1 VVRNDGGHRADQG
14 AGLRS
19 SEPEEPTDA
28 PSTRAADEAP
38 PPSPTEETDAP
49 APPGESERKRRP
61 LPWWQELIAL
71 LATAF
76 VLALLVKTFFLQAFY
91 IPSAS
96 MEPTLMTND
105 KILVEKVS
113 YWNGDIHR
121 GDIVVF
127 DDPGGWLSDADEA
140 HASNVIQ
147 RGLEIVGLYPT
158 GGHLVK
164 RVIGVGGDIVSCRG
178 PNARLRV
185 NGVPLREDYL
195 PDEVRACAA
204 AESMGPNRSFRVV
217 VPEDRLWV
225 MGDNRDNSADSTA
238 HLGSPGGGTVPA
250 EDVVG
255 KVWAIV
261 WPASRA
267 GFIDRPDTFENP
279 ALDGS

>member
-1 VVRNDGGHRADQG
+1 M
-14 AGLRS
+14 
-19 SEPEEPTDA
+19 T
-28 PSTRAADEAP
+28 ADESRQVTP
-38 PPSPTEETDAP
+38 PAAGSPDGTAP
-49 APPGESERKRRP
+49 AEPAPEERKRRQM
-61 LPWWQELIAL
+61 PWWQELIAL

-96 MEPTLMTND
+96 MEPTLRTND

-127 DDPGGWLSDADEA
+127 DDPGGWLSDTDEA
-140 HASNVIQ
+140 HADNFLQ

-164 RVIGVGGDIVSCRG
+164 RVIGLGGDHVECRN

-185 NGVPLREDYL
+185 NGVPLAEDYL
-195 PDEVRACAA
+195 PDSVRPCAA
-204 AESMGPNRSFRVV
+204 AAGMGDRSFSID
-217 VPEDRLWV
+217 VPEDHLWV
-225 MGDNRDNSADSTA
+225 MGDNRANSADSTA
-238 HLGSPGGGTVPA
+238 HLSAPGGGAVPA
-250 EDVVG
+250 DDVVG

-267 GFIDRPDTFENP
+267 GFVSRPDTFDNP

>member
-1 VVRNDGGHRADQG
+1 MARHDDSGLPADRG

-19 SEPEEPTDA
+19 SVPEKSSDA
-28 PSTRAADEAP
+28 RPVVARDDS
-38 PPSPTEETDAP
+38 SPT
-49 APPGESERKRRP
+49 PPTPGTHAEQPKRRP

-76 VLALLVKTFFLQAFY
+76 ILALLVKTFFLQAFY

-140 HASNVIQ
+140 HASNFVQ

-164 RVIGVGGDIVSCRG
+164 RVIGLGGDRVSCTG
-178 PNARLRV
+178 PNARLKV
-185 NGVPLREDYL
+185 NGVPLDEEYL
-195 PDEVRACAA
+195 PDNVRPCAA
-204 AESMGPNRSFRVV
+204 AAGMAPRRSFSVT
-217 VPEDRLWV
+217 VPEDALWV
-225 MGDNRDNSADSTA
+225 MGDNRANSADSTA
-238 HLGSPGGGTVPA
+238 HLGSPGGGSVPA

-267 GFIDRPDTFENP
+267 GFIHRPDTFENP
-279 ALDGS
+279 QLDGR

>member
-1 VVRNDGGHRADQG
+1 VARNDEGGHRADRG
-14 AGLRS
+14 TGLRS
-19 SEPEEPTDA
+19 SAPHDPADPPTA
-28 PSTRAADEAP
+28 LTADESP
-38 PPSPTEETDAP
+38 PPTSPADETAAP
-49 APPGESERKRRP
+49 ERKRRP

-76 VLALLVKTFFLQAFY
+76 VLALIVKTFFLQAFY

-96 MEPTLMTND
+96 MEPTLMVND

-113 YWNGDIHR
+113 YWNGDVHR

-140 HASNVIQ
+140 HANNFVQ

-164 RVIGVGGDIVSCRG
+164 RVIGVGGDTVACKG
-178 PNARLRV
+178 PNAPLRV
-185 NGVPLREDYL
+185 NGVPLDESYL
-195 PDEVRACAA
+195 PDNVKPCAA
-204 AESMGPNRSFRVV
+204 AASMASRSFEVS
-217 VPEDRLWV
+217 VPDGHLWV
-225 MGDNRDNSADSTA
+225 MGDNRGNSADST
-238 HLGSPGGGTVPA
+238 HHIGEPGGGAVPA
-250 EDVVG
+250 DDVVG

-267 GFIDRPDTFENP
+267 GFLHRPDTFENP
-279 ALDGS
+279 ALNGS

>member
-1 VVRNDGGHRADQG
+1 MASDEGPPTTPSRDGPCG
-14 AGLRS
+14 AQ
-19 SEPEEPTDA
+19 P
-28 PSTRAADEAP
+28 
-38 PPSPTEETDAP
+38 
-49 APPGESERKRRP
+49 RRRQ
-61 LPWWQELIAL
+61 LPWWQERIAL

-76 VLALLVKTFFLQAFY
+76 ILALLVKTFFLQAFY

-127 DDPGGWLSDADEA
+127 DDPGGWLDQADEA
-140 HASNVIQ
+140 HANNFIQ

-164 RVIGVGGDIVSCRG
+164 RVIGIGGDRVSCPG

-185 NGVPLREDYL
+185 NGVPLDETYL
-195 PDEVRACAA
+195 PDTIRPCASA
-204 AESMGPNRSFRVV
+204 ANLPGQRLSARR
-217 VPEDRLWV
+217 PEDYLWV
-225 MGDNRDNSADSTA
+225 MGDNRPNSADSTR
-238 HLGSPGGGTVPA
+238 HLGDPAGGAVPA

-267 GFIDRPDTFENP
+267 GFLHRPDTFNNP
-279 ALDGS
+279 ELDAH

>member
-1 VVRNDGGHRADQG
+1 VSDEGADNP
-14 AGLRS
+14 AAVTSDDSRTTPATEPSPVDRS
-19 SEPEEPTDA
+19 SPTQ
-28 PSTRAADEAP
+28 PSSSTQPQTA
-38 PPSPTEETDAP
+38 
-49 APPGESERKRRP
+49 ERKRRP
-61 LPWWQELIAL
+61 MPWWQELIAL

-76 VLALLVKTFFLQAFY
+76 ILALLVKTFFLQAFY

-140 HASNVIQ
+140 HADNFLQ

-164 RVIGVGGDIVSCRG
+164 RVIGLGGDTVSCAG
-178 PNARLRV
+178 PNARLKV
-185 NGVPLREDYL
+185 NGVALDEGYL
-195 PDEVRACAA
+195 PDNVRPCAA
-204 AESMGPNRSFRVV
+204 AAGMGDGKFRVH

-225 MGDNRDNSADSTA
+225 MGDNRANSADSTA
-238 HLGSPGGGTVPA
+238 HLGTPGGGFVPA
-250 EDVVG
+250 DDVVG

-267 GFIDRPDTFENP
+267 GFVSRPDTFDNP
-279 ALDGS
+279 ALDGA

>member
-1 VVRNDGGHRADQG
+1 MVRNSGGHRADRG

-19 SEPEEPTDA
+19 SVPKDPTDA
-28 PSTRAADEAP
+28 PPTVAADET
-38 PPSPTEETDAP
+38 PPSTPEDKEAP
-49 APPGESERKRRP
+49 DSAASESERKRRP

-91 IPSAS
+91 IPSGS

-121 GDIVVF
+121 GDVVVF
-127 DDPGGWLSDADEA
+127 DDPGGWLSEAEAA
-140 HASNVIQ
+140 HADNAIQ

-164 RVIGVGGDIVSCRG
+164 RVIGVGGDTVECRG

-185 NGVPLREDYL
+185 NGVPLDEDYL
-195 PDEVRACAA
+195 PDNERPCAA
-204 AESMGPNRSFRVV
+204 ATGLASRSFEVT

-225 MGDNRDNSADSTA
+225 MGDNRNNSKDSTA
-238 HLGSPGGGTVPA
+238 HLGLPGGGFVPA

-267 GFIDRPDTFENP
+267 GFLDRPDAFENP
-279 ALDGS
+279 ALGGS

>member
-1 VVRNDGGHRADQG
+1 MA
-14 AGLRS
+14 
-19 SEPEEPTDA
+19 PED
-28 PSTRAADEAP
+28 S
-38 PPSPTEETDAP
+38 SPT
-49 APPGESERKRRP
+49 PPTPGTHAEQPKRRP

-76 VLALLVKTFFLQAFY
+76 ILALLVKTFFLQAFY

-140 HASNVIQ
+140 HASNFIQ

-164 RVIGVGGDIVSCRG
+164 RVIGLGGDRVSCAG
-178 PNARLRV
+178 PNARLKV
-185 NGVPLREDYL
+185 NGVPLDEGYL
-195 PDEVRACAA
+195 PDNVRPCAA
-204 AESMGPNRSFRVV
+204 AGGMAPRRSFSVT
-217 VPEDRLWV
+217 VPEDALWV
-225 MGDNRDNSADSTA
+225 MGDNRANSADSTA

-250 EDVVG
+250 DDVVG

-267 GFIDRPDTFENP
+267 GFIHRPDTFENP
-279 ALDGS
+279 QLDGR

>member
-1 VVRNDGGHRADQG
+1 MASDEGPPTAPDRDG
-14 AGLRS
+14 
-19 SEPEEPTDA
+19 
-28 PSTRAADEAP
+28 
-38 PPSPTEETDAP
+38 
-49 APPGESERKRRP
+49 PGGEQPRRRQ

-76 VLALLVKTFFLQAFY
+76 ILALLVKTFFLQAFY

-127 DDPGGWLSDADEA
+127 DDPGGWLDQADEA
-140 HASNVIQ
+140 HANNFIQ

-164 RVIGVGGDIVSCRG
+164 RVIGIGGDTVSCAS
-178 PNARLRV
+178 PNARLKV
-185 NGVPLREDYL
+185 NGVPLDETYL
-195 PDEVRACAA
+195 PKTTRPCAA
-204 AESMGPNRSFRVV
+204 AAGMAGRSFSVT
-217 VPEDRLWV
+217 VPADHLWV
-225 MGDNRDNSADSTA
+225 MGDNRANSADSTA
-238 HLGSPGGGTVPA
+238 HLDQPGGGAVPA
-250 EDVVG
+250 DDVVG

-261 WPASRA
+261 WPANRA
-267 GFIDRPDTFENP
+267 GFIHRPATFNNP
-279 ALDGS
+279 QLDGSS

>member
-1 VVRNDGGHRADQG
+1 LWSSVSDEKADNPSASGPDGS
-14 AGLRS
+14 RS
-19 SEPEEPTDA
+19 TTPPDTGSSGTDSAAPEPGTA
-28 PSTRAADEAP
+28 
-38 PPSPTEETDAP
+38 
-49 APPGESERKRRP
+49 ERKRRP

-76 VLALLVKTFFLQAFY
+76 ILALLVKTFFLQAFY

-127 DDPGGWLSDADEA
+127 DDPGGWLSNADEA
-140 HASNVIQ
+140 HADNFLQ

-164 RVIGVGGDIVSCRG
+164 RVIGLGGDTVSCAG

-185 NGVPLREDYL
+185 NGVPLDESYL
-195 PDEVRACAA
+195 PDNVRPCAA
-204 AESMGPNRSFRVV
+204 AATMPNRTFSVP
-217 VPEDRLWV
+217 VPEDHLWV
-225 MGDNRDNSADSTA
+225 MGDNRANSADSTA
-238 HLGSPGGGTVPA
+238 HLGSPGGGAVPA
-250 EDVVG
+250 DDVVG

-267 GFIDRPDTFENP
+267 GFVSRPDTFDNP

>member
-1 VVRNDGGHRADQG
+1 VERNSNGGHRADRG

-19 SEPEEPTDA
+19 SPPEDPTGA
-28 PSTRAADEAP
+28 PPATAADE
-38 PPSPTEETDAP
+38 PSTSSSRAGEDERKPSTE
-49 APPGESERKRRP
+49 GERKRRP

-127 DDPGGWLSDADEA
+127 DDPGGWLSEADEA
-140 HASNVIQ
+140 EASNVIQ

-164 RVIGVGGDIVSCRG
+164 RVIGLGGDTVSCRG
-178 PNARLRV
+178 PNAKLRV
-185 NGVPLREDYL
+185 NGVPLNEDYL
-195 PDEVRACAA
+195 PGDVRPCAA
-204 AESMGPNRSFRVV
+204 ATGPGGFDVV

-225 MGDNRDNSADSTA
+225 MGDNRGNSADSTA
-238 HLGSPGGGTVPA
+238 HIGQAGGGFVPA

-267 GFIDRPDTFENP
+267 GFIDRPDVFDDP
-279 ALDGS
+279 ALDGSS

>member
-1 VVRNDGGHRADQG
+1 VARYDESGQPTDRG

-19 SEPEEPTDA
+19 SFPDQSPDYRSGVAPDDSPPTTSDSDGT
-28 PSTRAADEAP
+28 STEQP
-38 PPSPTEETDAP
+38 
-49 APPGESERKRRP
+49 KRRP

-127 DDPGGWLSDADEA
+127 DDPGGWLSPADEA
-140 HASNVIQ
+140 HANNFIQ

-164 RVIGVGGDIVSCRG
+164 RVIGLGGDRVSCPG

-185 NGVPLREDYL
+185 NGVPLDEDYL
-195 PDEVRACAA
+195 PDTVRPCAA
-204 AESMGPNRSFRVV
+204 AAGMQGQKFSVRIP
-217 VPEDRLWV
+217 DDHLWV
-225 MGDNRDNSADSTA
+225 MGDNRANSADSTA
-238 HLGSPGGGTVPA
+238 HLGAQGGGSVPA
-250 EDVVG
+250 DDVVG

-267 GFIDRPDTFENP
+267 GFIHRPDTFNNP
-279 ALDGS
+279 ELDHP